1 MKQNNNPAADPAP
14 ALYTPRPSKSILTD
28 DPFTKFRL
36 KFEFR
41 DKCFG
46 GYPKSKELIGPWIKS
61 RTGHEDELTAKQVS
75 EAEEAMAESEMTDSV
90 WTGFPGENIPP
101 GVYLDNRA
109 IKSGLREC
117 FSVARIFTKR
127 LGSKQI
133 FQHAM
138 VVDGLEHQDRIYL
151 KRDGKHLLKADN
163 YIERPIH
170 PDTAQGKRS
179 ALKRADYVEQAQV
192 EFVLRIYATDSQEKR
207 HIGRKEL
214 EAALVLF
221 QEDGLGADRSQSFGR
236 FDVIELQELTVPE

>member
-1 MKQNNNPAADPAP
+1 MKHDKPATEPAP
-14 ALYTPRPSKSILTD
+14 AIYTPRPSKSILTG

-41 DKCFG
+41 DKCIG
-46 GYPKSKELIGPWIKS
+46 GYAKSKELIGPWIKS
-61 RTGHEDELTAKQVS
+61 RTGHDDELTAKQIS
-75 EAEEAMAESEMTDSV
+75 EAEEAMSEAEMTDSV

-101 GVYLDNRA
+101 GVYIDSRA

-117 FSVARIFTKR
+117 FSVARIFTKK

-133 FQHAM
+133 FQHGM
-138 VVDGLEHQDRIYL
+138 VVDGLEHDDRIYL

-179 ALKRADYVEQAQV
+179 ALKRADYVEQAQL
-192 EFVLRIYATDSQEKR
+192 EFLLRIYATDGQEKR

-214 EAALVLF
+214 EAALLLF
-221 QEDGLGADRSQSFGR
+221 QEDGLGADRSQCFGR
-236 FDVIELQELTVPE
+236 FDVIELQELDGHK